1 MRPPRQLC
9 RVLARPAR
17 ERLQRVLQIVENQKM
32 RSNLLALTAIL
43 VSGANVLAA
52 EPPLAWI
59 TFEEQAVQEYDNVPY
74 LWLGE
79 QPIDLIIDVP
89 PADGHV
95 IDLLWRSKDD

>member
-1 MRPPRQLC
+1 
-9 RVLARPAR
+9 
-17 ERLQRVLQIVENQKM
+17 M
-32 RSNLLALTAIL
+32 RSNLIALTAIL
-43 VSGANVLAA
+43 VSGSSLLAA

-79 QPIDLIIDVP
+79 QPIYLMIDVP

-95 IDLLWRSKDD
+95 IDLLWGRRTISGGRRSLSTKNRSECRQEVTAAFVGSE